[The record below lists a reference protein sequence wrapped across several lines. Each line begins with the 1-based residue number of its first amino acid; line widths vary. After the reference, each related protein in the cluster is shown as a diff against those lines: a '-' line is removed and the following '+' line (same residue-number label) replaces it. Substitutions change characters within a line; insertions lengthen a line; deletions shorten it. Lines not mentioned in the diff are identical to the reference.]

1 MVKKA
6 GFGVMIVLG
15 SLLMAGCWDS
25 QDISERSVVIV
36 AAADLT
42 QDNTTQFGDPRQ
54 YDATILIPN
63 LDPETPEKV
72 RIERVSG
79 ASLSGSRD
87 QRTYINSE
95 TIIVRMV
102 HVFLFGESLAAAG
115 LAPPLDSIQR
125 NPLASSAL
133 HLAITDGDPGELL
146 RVVPRDFPDLGVF
159 LTDMLMRIN
168 NKAFFPVVSLHD
180 FQVQST
186 TRGKNPVLPIL
197 KVDQGEVKI
206 SGLGIFKKDK
216 FIRKVGLDESRPLSL
231 LRCCHGQA
239 YVPFLI
245 TRKGEVVDRGTT
257 LLRNDRQIKVE
268 REGGQITYNITI
280 TLKGELVEHEN
291 PVDLLSNP
299 DYLSFIEEQIA
310 ADMESECRDFIQ
322 KMQEEIKVDCIDISK
337 YALAKWRNEL
347 EDSID
352 DGFIEKVNINVDV
365 KVHIQNTGDLT

>member
-1 MVKKA
+1 MIKKA
-6 GFGVMIVLG
+6 GLGVMIVLA

-25 QDISERSVVIV
+25 QDISERSVVMV
-36 AAADLT
+36 AAIDKSE
-42 QDNTTQFGDPRQ
+42 DETTQFGDPRQ

-87 QRTYINSE
+87 QRAYINSE

-102 HVFLFGESLAAAG
+102 HVFLFGESLAASG
-115 LAPPLDSIQR
+115 LTPPLDSIYR

-133 HLAITDGDPGELL
+133 HLAITEGDPGELL

-168 NKAFFPVVSLHD
+168 NKAFFPVATLHD
-180 FQVQST
+180 FQVQSSS
-186 TRGKNPVLPIL
+186 RGKNPVLPIL

-216 FIRKVGLDESRPLSL
+216 FIHKVGLDESRPLSL

-245 TRKGEVVDRGTT
+245 TREGEVVDRGTT
-257 LLRNDRQIKVE
+257 LLRNDRQVKVE

-322 KMQEEIKVDCIDISK
+322 KMQEEINVDCIDISK